1 MTPYPQSMDV
11 PQYMADA
18 LAFLRGDHSA
28 TLRNKLFH
36 DSWEALGYA
45 GGKYFPVGGEPMLA
59 NPLQFTPFQF
69 NFNDKRH
76 LIDTIENHQRVM
88 SSEAFD
94 TDKLWSFLMALASKV
109 ITLIMTGQ

>member
-18 LAFLRGDHSA
+18 LAFLRGDRSPE
-28 TLRNKLFH
+28 LRNKLFH

-45 GGKYFPVGGEPMLA
+45 GGKYFPISTVLMT
-59 NPLQFTPFQF
+59 NPLQFTPFHF
-69 NFNDKRH
+69 NFNDIRH
-76 LIDTIENHQRVM
+76 VIDTLENHQRVM

-94 TDKLWSFLMALASKV
+94 TDKLWSFLMALASK
-109 ITLIMTGQ
+109 ILAMILTGQK